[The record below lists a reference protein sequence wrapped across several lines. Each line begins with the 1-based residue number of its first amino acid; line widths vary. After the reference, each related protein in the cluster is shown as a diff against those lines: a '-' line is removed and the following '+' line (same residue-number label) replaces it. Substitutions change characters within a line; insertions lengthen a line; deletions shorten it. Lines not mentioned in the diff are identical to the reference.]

1 MEEGNI
7 IVLRRALQTKRACV
21 RYKNIQH
28 FSWKN
33 STWNNLANL
42 TDEPMILLK
51 IYTSGGSIIQEVSK
65 QEFDKFM
72 KAYYDYVEMV
82 DNGRW

>member
-1 MEEGNI
+1 MEKGNI
-7 IVLRRALQTKRACV
+7 TVLRRVLQTSRACV

-28 FSWKN
+28 ISWNN
-33 STWNNLANL
+33 STY
-42 TDEPMILLK
+42 DIIEMK
-51 IYTSGGSIIQEVSK
+51 VYTSGGVIIQEVSK
-65 QEFDKFM
+65 QEFNKFM

>member
-1 MEEGNI
+1 MKEENI
-7 IVLRRALQTKRACV
+7 TVLRRALQTKRACV

-33 STWNNLANL
+33 STY
-42 TDEPMILLK
+42 DKIELK
-51 IYTSGGSIIQEVSK
+51 IYTSGGVITQEVSK
-65 QEFDKFM
+65 QEFEKFM

>member
-1 MEEGNI
+1 MRDEKMKEGNI
-7 IVLRRALQTKRACV
+7 KVLRRVLQTSRACV
-21 RYKNIQH
+21 RYSNIQH

-33 STWNNLANL
+33 T
-42 TDEPMILLK
+42 TYDKIELK
-51 IYTSGGSIIQEVSK
+51 IYTSGGVIIQEVSK
-65 QEFDKFM
+65 QEFNKFM

>member
-1 MEEGNI
+1 MEKENI
-7 IVLRRALQTKRACV
+7 TVLRRALQTRRACV

-28 FSWKN
+28 ISWN
-33 STWNNLANL
+33 SSTN
-42 TDEPMILLK
+42 DVIELK
-51 IYTSGGSIIQEVSK
+51 VYTSGGVIIQEVSK
-65 QEFDKFM
+65 QEFNKFM